1 MNDTINRVIDTLLA
15 TDAYKLDHRRQ
26 YPDGTEVVFSNL
38 TARGTRI
45 PGVDATVFFGL
56 QALLTQITER
66 WDEFFSLD
74 AASLDAVLA
83 QYDSIVTALLGAN
96 EVGTDHFRTLHG
108 IGHLPLRVKAFREG
122 ALVPLRVPYFT
133 IENTDPRVFWLTNY
147 LETELSAEL
156 WQPITS
162 ATLAWRNR
170 SLLDERAEASGDP
183 DAVDFQGHDFSCR
196 GMAGMYAAAAS
207 SAGHLLSFRGTDT
220 LSAIRFIDRYYPG
233 DNGVVAG
240 SCPATEHSVMCAG
253 GRDSEFETFERLLDI
268 YPSGIL
274 AVVSDTYDLWQVCTD
289 FLPRLK
295 SKITARDGKLVIR
308 PDSGEPELIL
318 CGDPSAPEGSPAH
331 RGVVNL
337 LADEFGTVL
346 NDKGFR
352 DLDPHIGAIYGDSI
366 TFERADAITAN
377 LMRQGFASTAVVF
390 GYGSFTY
397 QYQTRDTFKMAMKA
411 TWVQVNGQG
420 RDIQKD
426 PVTDDGTK
434 KSATGRLAVRR
445 STDGLPYLI
454 EHADPGQEAD
464 QELRLVYENGK
475 MLQQSSFATV
485 RNTLREETGLYVRR
499 NQPSAALKEL

>member
-1 MNDTINRVIDTLLA
+1 MNETVNRVIDTLLA

-26 YPDGTEVVFSNL
+26 YPEGTEVVFSNL

-45 PGVDATVFFGL
+45 PGVDVTVFFGL
-56 QALLTQITER
+56 QALLTQINER
-66 WDEFFSLD
+66 WEEFFNLD
-74 AASLDAVLA
+74 DASLDAVLA
-83 QYDSIVTALLGAN
+83 KYDSIVTSLLGAN

-122 ALVPLRVPYFT
+122 SLVPLRVPYFT
-133 IENTDPRVFWLTNY
+133 VENTDPRVFWLTNY

-170 SLLDERAEASGDP
+170 CLLDERAAASGDP
-183 DAVDFQGHDFSCR
+183 EAVDFQGHDFSCR
-196 GMAGMYAAAAS
+196 GMAGIYAAAAS

-220 LSAIRFIDRYYPG
+220 LSAIRFVDRFYPG
-233 DNGVVAG
+233 DNGDVAG

-253 GRDSEFETFERLLDI
+253 GRDSEFETFERLLDL
-268 YPSGIL
+268 YPSGTL
-274 AVVSDTYDLWQVCTD
+274 AIVSDTYDLWQVCTD

-295 SKITARDGKLVIR
+295 DKIIARDGKLVIR

-346 NDKGFR
+346 NDKGLR
-352 DLDPHIGAIYGDSI
+352 DLDPHVGAIYGDSI

-377 LMRQGFASTAVVF
+377 LIRQGFASTAVVF
-390 GYGSFTY
+390 GYGSYTY

-445 STDGLPYLI
+445 AADGRPYLI
-454 EHADPGQEAD
+454 EHADSDQEAN
-464 QELRLVYENGK
+464 QELVLVYEDGK
-475 MLQQSSFATV
+475 LLRQISFADV
-485 RNTLREETGLYVRR
+485 RDNLRRET
-499 NQPSAALKEL
+499 ALLR